1 MQKKEDPIAFT
12 IPCTI
17 CLFQFAKTLCDL
29 GASTNFMPLSI
40 YKKLGLGNPKPTV
53 MRLLMANRFV
63 KKPIG
68 VLQHVLVKWSHS
80 FFLTNLMILDCTVDF
95 KVTIILGRP
104 FLDTWHALVD
114 IERGKMMFQLN
125 NEEVTFYISRKVI
138 SS

>member
-1 MQKKEDPIAFT
+1 
-12 IPCTI
+12 
-17 CLFQFAKTLCDL
+17 
-29 GASTNFMPLSI
+29 
-40 YKKLGLGNPKPTV
+40 
-53 MRLLMANRFV
+53 
-63 KKPIG
+63 
-68 VLQHVLVKWSHS
+68 
-80 FFLTNLMILDCTVDF
+80 MILDCTVDF